1 MMCMKIKY
9 SVYFINEI
17 EQYTPSAL
25 DPDPLDNYRI
35 RRHIN
40 NVKEKYRSTWRHSLE
55 HSKKLEFYK
64 VFKNEYSTSH
74 YLHQLRA

>member
-35 RRHIN
+35 RRPIKRNIDLSGETALN
-40 NVKEKYRSTWRHSLE
+40 NQR
-55 HSKKLEFYK
+55 
-64 VFKNEYSTSH
+64 N
-74 YLHQLRA
+74 

>member
-40 NVKEKYRSTWRHSLE
+40 RGYYTVARRY
-55 HSKKLEFYK
+55 EFY
-64 VFKNEYSTSH
+64 F
-74 YLHQLRA
+74 

>member
-1 MMCMKIKY
+1 MMCMKIKC

-40 NVKEKYRSTWRHSLE
+40 NMKEEYRSFWRNSLE
-55 HSKKLEFYK
+55 HSTKLEFYERFLK
-64 VFKNEYSTSH
+64 MNTLHPIIYTS
-74 YLHQLRA
+74 